1 MANDNDN
8 TISKFDRLYGG
19 LLGGNNLHTKPATIE
34 NTVFTG
40 ETETFIVQTIRDEK
54 GDHLV
59 IKFMD
64 NDGIKRIICP
74 PRVTDRIAS
83 QRESLTGKRRSITG
97 KRLAQERK
105 DRGELPGFMKGG
117 VKKFMRGEGRDKDIQ
132 NSKGGS
138 V

>member
-1 MANDNDN
+1 MATDNDN

-19 LLGGNNLHTKPATIE
+19 LVGGNNLKTTPS
-34 NTVFTG
+34 TVEHVTFTG
-40 ETETFIVQTIRDEK
+40 EAETFVIQTVRDER

-83 QRESLTGKRRSITG
+83 QREALTGKRRSITG

-105 DRGELPGFMKGG
+105 DRGEMPGFMKGKG
-117 VKKFMRGEGRDKDIQ
+117 SKS
-132 NSKGGS
+132 NSKEIQP
-138 V
+138 